1 MTARFLAPL
10 GLALLTLGLAACDQ
24 GRKSPPDT
32 LVRVINAAPAHSAL
46 KFRRETLSQ
55 PTTLELGG
63 TFDFTFDEDTYD
75 FFVDADNFTT
85 NQTESVHEFSQQVLS
100 GTTYVFVLA
109 DNAGAVTH
117 VALEY
122 TPLAASAAETQIIGL
137 HAAEDV
143 PAVDVHIAP
152 AGSDV
157 TGAVPWGTPGF
168 LQPLATKTV
177 TPGDYEITITEAGNP
192 ANVLFTSQQFPL
204 PASKT
209 TTFVIAGEGG
219 RGNAPFS
226 VVALQDSSAVL
237 FDRNA
242 QASVRAINAAT
253 DMQPRDV
260 AIGGVFAPPLFSS
273 LPAPEP
279 SPYALT
285 APGTDLALNVT
296 PPGNPGVLELDQ
308 KITLTGSR
316 LYTVLFTGDAGA
328 LTHAATADEGRRFTD
343 RAQFRFYNAAR
354 QFGAVDVFLVT
365 PGTDVSTVFPDAAMT
380 APSITA
386 YLPRPPGDYEIVVRQ
401 SGTSTIVAG
410 PIPVTLAASGNYGAL
425 ITNGPD
431 TATVT
436 VTLVD
441 DFP

>member
-10 GLALLTLGLAACDQ
+10 GLALVMLGLAACDQ
-24 GRKSPPDT
+24 GRKAPPDT
-32 LVRVINAAPAHSAL
+32 TVRVINAAPGYPSL
-46 KFRRETLSQ
+46 QFRRETFGS
-55 PTTLELGG
+55 PSTLELGA
-63 TFDFTFDEDTYD
+63 TTDFTFDEDTYD
-75 FFVDADNFTT
+75 FFVLADNFST
-85 NQTESVHEFSQQVLS
+85 NRTETVHEFEQQVLA

-109 DNAGAVTH
+109 ESGGAVTH
-117 VALEY
+117 VTLEY
-122 TPLAASAAETQIIGL
+122 APLAASAADTQIVGL
-137 HAAEDV
+137 HAAEGV

-157 TGAVPWGTPGF
+157 TGAVPWGTPEF

-177 TPGDYEITITEAGNP
+177 AAGDYEITITEAGNP
-192 ANVLFTSQQFPL
+192 ANVLFTSQTFPL

-219 RGNAPFS
+219 RGNEPFS

-237 FDRNA
+237 IDRNA
-242 QASVRAINAAT
+242 QTSVRAINAAT

-273 LPAPEP
+273 LAAAAP

-328 LTHAATADEGRRFTD
+328 LAHTSTTDEGRRFAD

-354 QFGAVDVFLVT
+354 QFESVSVYLV
-365 PGTDVSTVFPDAAMT
+365 PAGTDTSTVFPEAAMT

-386 YLPRPPGDYEIVVRQ
+386 YLARPPGDYEIVVRN
-401 SGTSTIVAG
+401 SSTGATLAG
-410 PIPVTLAASGNYGAL
+410 PIPVTLAGGANYGAL
-425 ITNGPD
+425 VTNGAD
-431 TATVT
+431 TATVN
-436 VTLVD
+436 VTLID